1 MSRYG
6 MPKTAPKPSRRD
18 DSLSRERIV
27 DAAIGLLDRDGED
40 GLTFRALSE
49 ALATGAGAI
58 YWHVANKS
66 ELLTAAC
73 DAVVARA
80 LAALASDPDPA
91 ASIRASALALF
102 DLFDQHPWIG
112 SALTQA
118 PGQQPMLRILE
129 RLGQPLL
136 ALGVPVERQ
145 WPTVFALMSY
155 VLGVAGQNAANAQLA
170 RRTHGA
176 GRAAFL
182 DALATSWSQLDP
194 AAWPFTRAVAAQF
207 RGHDDRA
214 DFLAGVDLILAGIAA
229 AAPARPRG
237 TRKR

>member
-1 MSRYG
+1 
-6 MPKTAPKPSRRD
+6 MPKTAQAPSRRD

-27 DAAIGLLDRDGED
+27 EAAVALLDEHGED

-49 ALATGAGAI
+49 QLATGAGAI

-73 DAVVARA
+73 DTVVAHALDA
-80 LAALASDPDPA
+80 LAVAADPA
-91 ASIRASALALF
+91 KAIRTLALALF
-102 DLFDQHPWIG
+102 DLVDAHPWIG

-118 PGQQPMLRILE
+118 PGQQPTVRILE

-136 ALGVPVERQ
+136 ALGVPAARQ

-170 RRTHGA
+170 RRGAGA

-182 DALATSWSQLDP
+182 DAMATSWSQLDP
-194 AAWPFTRAVAAQF
+194 VAFPFTRGIAPQF
-207 RGHDDRA
+207 RVHDDRA

-229 AAPARPRG
+229 APARARVP
-237 TRKR
+237 RKR

>member
-1 MSRYG
+1 
-6 MPKTAPKPSRRD
+6 MPKTARPSARRE
-18 DSLSRERIV
+18 DSLSRERIIE
-27 DAAIGLLDRDGED
+27 AAIDLLDASGED

-49 ALATGAGAI
+49 RLATGAGAI

-66 ELLTAAC
+66 DLLTAAC
-73 DAVVARA
+73 DFVVARTLDA
-80 LAALASDPDPA
+80 LAPGTAPA
-91 ASIRASALALF
+91 ASIRALALALF
-102 DLFDQHPWIG
+102 DLIDAHPWIG

-118 PGQQPMLRILE
+118 PGQQPTVRILE

-136 ALGVPVERQ
+136 ALGVPARRQ

-170 RRTHGA
+170 RRGAGA

-182 DALATSWSQLDP
+182 DAMATTWSQLDP
-194 AAWPFTRAVAAQF
+194 VAYPFTRGISAQF
-207 RGHDDRA
+207 RVHDDRA

-229 AAPARPRG
+229 APARTRV
-237 TRKR
+237 TRKA

>member
-1 MSRYG
+1 
-6 MPKTAPKPSRRD
+6 MPKTAQKASRRD

-27 DAAIGLLDRDGED
+27 DAAIGLLDQHGED

-49 ALATGAGAI
+49 SLATGAGAI

-73 DAVVARA
+73 DAVVARQLDA
-80 LAALASDPDPA
+80 LPADKAPDAA
-91 ASIRASALALF
+91 IRRLALALF
-102 DLFDQHPWIG
+102 DLVDDHPWIG

-118 PGQQPMLRILE
+118 PGQQPMVRILE
-129 RLGQPLL
+129 RLGQPLV
-136 ALGVPVERQ
+136 ALGVPASRQ
-145 WPTVFALMSY
+145 WSTVFALTSY

-170 RRTHGA
+170 RRHHGA

-182 DALATSWSQLDP
+182 DALATAWSQLDP
-194 AAWPFTRAVAAQF
+194 VAYPFTRGVAAQF
-207 RGHDDRA
+207 RVHDDRA

-229 AAPARPRG
+229 APARSRV
-237 TRKR
+237 TRAARKA